1 MDETLALPSEKAAEI
16 ALRTQQLIAFETG
29 ASNVVDPLGGSYF
42 IENLTDKIEEK
53 AETYFTEIDNLGGV
67 INAIEDGY
75 FQREISMAA
84 SDYQS
89 KIDNKDRIVVGV
101 NKFVNKNEEID
112 IPTFLNDIYT
122 EFDVIKKEFNTNDSK
137 FIILLDLTIIS
148 NDATILD
155 EIISIINKIHNHLMN
170 NIDRFIVYK
179 NDSRSQ
185 KILNYIEARINR
197 SLFDK
202 IIADD
207 NIKQI
212 INTALYDNNMLN
224 SISHPVKINN
234 N

>member
-1 MDETLALPSEKAAEI
+1 MIE
-16 ALRTQQLIAFETG
+16 R
-29 ASNVVDPLGGSYF
+29 YF
-42 IENLTDKIEEK
+42 QT
-53 AETYFTEIDNLGGV
+53 
-67 INAIEDGY
+67 IED
-75 FQREISMAA
+75 FMINEKLCILLNFA
-84 SDYQS
+84 
-89 KIDNKDRIVVGV
+89 N
-101 NKFVNKNEEID
+101 NEEID

-148 NDATILD
+148 NDTTILD
-155 EIISIINKIHNHLMN
+155 EIISIINEIHNHLMN